1 MSPYETRIDEYNF
14 DHNLHRGLNGQFIP
28 LAPHVFD
35 PIRPLTHVEMD
46 YNMMYMQQTMS
57 GYRIFGS
64 DDTSGSEGAMTADDL
79 TESLIFHQ
87 VTNDPDDQRYIDG
100 GCSVGDWIWIPG
112 CCDGGSACDL
122 SLTIANVTNASFG
135 ATDGS
140 FTITANNV
148 AGTLSF
154 LLNGA
159 SASPSVNGQQYTFN
173 NYGPGIYTLIA
184 TDAANTC
191 TDTIAIALGEAAD
204 PCAGIYLDV
213 EEINADAGLDSGSIL
228 VQPGGITDPTPTF
241 TLSPTV
247 SGATYTN
254 NNNGTWTI
262 GNLPANTYTITLS
275 AGEGIVICTE
285 TATAVV
291 PSQANQTWYYF
302 HGWSELTEVPF
313 AGDLTNSN
321 TYYLNDGTGGYI
333 AANLDQ
339 VMTELINNEPGDYTM
354 QTFEMLYPITDNN
367 NQTILNFPATTIGGY
382 YYIAIPDNAAFP
394 EDLTFDQLM
403 QWPSSATGGGTVVS
417 AFERK
422 AFTYNG
428 EDYWLYRLPGTGS
441 TAQRY
446 VAFI

>member
-1 MSPYETRIDEYNF
+1 MSPYETRIEQYNF
-14 DHNLHRGLNGQFIP
+14 VHGLHRDMQTGKFIP

-35 PIRPLTHVEMD
+35 PIRPLTHEEMD
-46 YNMMYMQQTMS
+46 YNMLYMQQTIA
-57 GYRIFGS
+57 GYRVYGS
-64 DDTSGSEGAMTADDL
+64 GTEGAMAAGDL
-79 TESLIFHQ
+79 TEGLVFHQ
-87 VTNDPDDQRYIDG
+87 VTNDPDDLVYRDAG
-100 GCSVGDWIWIPG
+100 FSVGHWIWIPG
-112 CCDGGSACDL
+112 CCSGGTACNL

-135 ATDGS
+135 NTDGS
-140 FTITANNV
+140 FTVTANNV
-148 AGTLSF
+148 VGTLSF
-154 LLNGA
+154 LLNGS
-159 SASPSVNGQQYTFN
+159 SATPTQNGQQYTFS
-173 NYGPGIYTLIA
+173 NYAPGIYTLVA
-184 TDAANTC
+184 TDDANAC
-191 TDTIAIALGEAAD
+191 TDTTAISIGEAAD

-213 EEINADAGLDSGSIL
+213 EQINADAGLDSGSIL

-254 NNNGTWTI
+254 NGDGTWTI
-262 GNLPANTYTITLS
+262 ANLPANTYTITLS
-275 AGEGIVICTE
+275 ADEGIFTCTE

-302 HGWSELTEVPF
+302 HGWSDLTAVPF
-313 AGDLTNSN
+313 AGDLTTSN
-321 TYYLNDGTGGYI
+321 TYYLDDGTGGYI
-333 AANLDQ
+333 AANLSQ
-339 VMTELINNEPGDYTM
+339 VMTELIDNEPGNYTM
-354 QTFEMLYPITDNN
+354 QTFEMQYPITNNN
-367 NQTILNFPATTIGGY
+367 NQTILNFPATTVGGY

-403 QWPSSATGGGTVVS
+403 QWPSSSTGGGTVVA

-446 VAFI
+446 VAFL

>member
-1 MSPYETRIDEYNF
+1 MSSEYNTYNIEDYDF
-14 DHNLHRGLNGQFIP
+14 AHGLHRDLVTGKFLP
-28 LAPHVFD
+28 LAPHKFD
-35 PIRPLTHVEMD
+35 PIRPLTHPEMH
-46 YNMMYMQQTMS
+46 YNMLYMEQTMG
-57 GYRIFGS
+57 GYRIYGS
-64 DDTSGSEGAMTADDL
+64 GTDGALNTDDL
-79 TESLIFHQ
+79 TLGLLLHEITQ
-87 VTNDPDDQRYIDG
+87 DPDDQVYIDAG
-100 GCSVGDWIWIPG
+100 FSVGQYIWIPG
-112 CCDGGSACDL
+112 CCDGSTACQL
-122 SLTIANVTNASFG
+122 SLTIASVTNASFG
-135 ATDGS
+135 NTDGS

-154 LLNGA
+154 SGT
-159 SASPSVNGQQYTFN
+159 SITPTQNGQQYTFS
-173 NYGPGIYTLIA
+173 GVAPGIYTLIA
-184 TDAANTC
+184 TDNANSC
-191 TDTIAIALGEAAD
+191 TDTIAIAVGEEAD

-213 EEINADAGLDSGSIL
+213 EEIFADAGLDSGSIL

-247 SGATYTN
+247 AGATYTDN
-254 NNNGTWTI
+254 GNGTWTI
-262 GNLPANTYTITLS
+262 ANLPADTYTITLS
-275 AGEGIVICTE
+275 ADEGIVTCTE

-302 HGWSELTEVPF
+302 HGWSDLTAVPF
-313 AGDLTNSN
+313 AGDLTTSP
-321 TYYLNDGTGGYI
+321 TYYLDDGTGGYI
-333 AANLDQ
+333 ASTLSD
-339 VMTELINNEPGDYTM
+339 VMTELIDNEPGDYTM
-354 QTFEMLYPITDNN
+354 QTFEMQYPITNNN
-367 NQTILNFPATTIGGY
+367 NQTILNFPATTVGGY

-403 QWPSSATGGGTVVS
+403 QWPSSATGGGTVVA